1 MKILID
7 LKNIFSR
14 QLPKMPKEYIVKLVF
29 DRNHESMVIV
39 KDDLKVIGG
48 ICFRVFESERFAEIA
63 FLAITST

>member
-1 MKILID
+1 MLID